1 LTFGLVDKVPSPNTI
16 EGWTRKCGLD
26 DIKHAPEALEDKEYA
41 VVTDECMMI
50 GSEKLLPV
58 LAIPAE
64 HQGQPIQPDDV
75 KVIGLNVKQGWT
87 AETVNAAIK
96 DDVATVG
103 KDPKYIITDNDSKM
117 KKAVKLSGYTWHR
130 DISHTLAM
138 FMERIYKN
146 DTDFVEFNKQIATCK
161 KQFCMKEIA
170 YLQSPSQRVKARFMN
185 LSDCV
190 DWADSMLHVFY
201 RLKSYEQ
208 KVFSFIPMYASFIG
222 ELKEMVSC
230 IRYMET
236 EMKHHGLCIA
246 TIAKCRQHVSK
257 TVMHGNRRM
266 QQVGMQILDYLKEEE
281 NQLSDNDVVNNSS
294 DIIESMFG
302 IFKFM
307 QSPNKLNGVTTLV
320 LHLPVMLALKE
331 SPDSKNYN
339 INVRLKRTRL
349 KDVTQWRDENLSENL
364 VTKRIN
370 TLGA

>member
-1 LTFGLVDKVPSPNTI
+1 MDKVPSYNTI

-26 DIKHAPEALEDKEYA
+26 DIKHAPEVLEDKEYA
-41 VVTDECMMI
+41 IVTDECMMI
-50 GSEKLLPV
+50 GSEKLLPIIAV
-58 LAIPAE
+58 PAE
-64 HQGQPIQPDDV
+64 HQGQPIQPNDV

-96 DDVATVG
+96 DNVATVG
-103 KDPKYIITDNDSKM
+103 KAPKYIITDNDVKM
-117 KKAVKLSGYTWHR
+117 RKAVKLSGHIWHR

-138 FMERIYKN
+138 FMERTYKN
-146 DTDFVEFNKQIATCK
+146 DADFMDFNERVARCK
-161 KQFCMKEIA
+161 KQFCMKEVA

-190 DWADSMLHVFY
+190 AWADSMLQAFY
-201 RLKSYEQ
+201 RLQPYEQ
-208 KVFSFIPMYASFIG
+208 EVFSFIPMCASFID

-230 IRYMET
+230 IHHVET
-236 EMKHHGLCIA
+236 EMKHRGLCKV
-246 TIAKCRQHVSK
+246 TIAECRHHVSM
-257 TVMHGNRRM
+257 TVMRGNYRM
-266 QQVGMQILDYLKEEE
+266 QMVGRQMLDYLKEEE
-281 NQLSDNDVVNNSS
+281 NQLDENEVVNNSS

-302 IFKFM
+302 MFKYM

-339 INVRLKRTRL
+339 VNVRLMRTRM
-349 KDVTQWRDENLSENL
+349 KDITLWRDENLSKNL

-370 TLGA
+370 TLRA